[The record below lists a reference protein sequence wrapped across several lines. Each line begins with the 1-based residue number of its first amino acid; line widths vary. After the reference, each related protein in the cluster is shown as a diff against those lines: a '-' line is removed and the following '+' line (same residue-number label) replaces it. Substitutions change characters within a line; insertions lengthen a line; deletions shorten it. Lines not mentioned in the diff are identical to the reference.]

1 MGRPRAFDEL
11 AVLDASTAQF
21 RVHGFADT
29 STEQLCAAA
38 GVSRSSLYNAFV
50 SKDELFVRSLE
61 RHVER
66 TLREQTEILTDPQLS
81 GERRLA
87 ALLDS
92 VLGEEAEAWD
102 HGHAA
107 GCMIVAT
114 RMAPD
119 IGDHH
124 PRVAEILRRYQQDQR
139 TLIAGAIS
147 DGAADGTLRP
157 DLSASDAALLV
168 VSAISGIRVLS
179 QSGSA
184 LATLR
189 AVAALH
195 LDSLRNTAF
204 AGKDRP

>member
-1 MGRPRAFDEL
+1 MGRPRAFEEL

-61 RHVER
+61 RHIAR
-66 TLREQTEILTDPQLS
+66 TLQEQSGILTDAELS

-92 VLGEEAEAWD
+92 VLDEEAEARER
-102 HGHAA
+102 GHAA

-114 RMAPD
+114 RMSPD
-119 IGDHH
+119 IGEHD
-124 PRVAEILRRYQQDQR
+124 PRVAEMLRRYQEDQVA
-139 TLIAGAIS
+139 LLAVAVE
-147 DGAADGTLRP
+147 DGMADESLRS
-157 DLSASDAALLV
+157 DLSSSDAALLV

-179 QSGSA
+179 QSGSPV
-184 LATLR
+184 ATLR
-189 AVAALH
+189 AIAALH
-195 LDSLRNTAF
+195 LDSLKYTAF
-204 AGKDRP
+204 AGKE

>member
-1 MGRPRAFDEL
+1 M
-11 AVLDASTAQF
+11 LDASTAQF

-29 STEQLCAAA
+29 STEQLCAAT

-66 TLREQTEILTDPQLS
+66 TLQEQAAILSDAQLP
-81 GERRLA
+81 GERRLV

-92 VLGEEAEAWD
+92 VLGEEADARE

-119 IGDHH
+119 IGDHD
-124 PRVAEILRRYQQDQR
+124 PRVVEILRHYERDQLA
-139 TLIAGAIS
+139 LIARAVS
-147 DGAADGTLRP
+147 DGAADGTLRS
-157 DLSASDAALLV
+157 DLSASDAAFLI

-184 LATLR
+184 ITTLR

-195 LDSLRNTAF
+195 LDSLRNTAL
-204 AGKDRP
+204 AGKGRP